1 MKSIFLIPF
10 SFLALGSTALASD
23 DRTDSTFSTKEINLY
38 QVYTPEVTLP
48 KKQKLKPSEVQ
59 LSHEDNTTF
68 EYNVPAQALN
78 YAYGA
83 ISIKPLALQPLA
95 RPISY
100 QNYGAIGF
108 GNLSTIYA
116 DLGLT
121 YHQEGQYDA
130 YIHGSHLSQRGGSV
144 ENRQSSRTS
153 LRAGGKYFLPQHI
166 ITGNV
171 GLDRRG
177 ITRYGYNPVTYT
189 PASKDD
195 IRDVYTTLELNAGLE
210 KFNLDPRG
218 IAIQPELGFYLTSAH
233 TGGTES
239 GFKFNAPFSY
249 QIEEGL
255 DAGIGVAGLLTAY
268 EGRNNSYF
276 QINPYIQ
283 YQAKKLYA
291 YAGFSPT
298 TASRNGWSILPQLKL
313 RYVLGSR
320 AALSAGWT
328 GDIAMYNLR
337 QQTEKNPFVYA
348 PLTDN
353 AWHKKLYGGIE
364 LALISNVKVEAKA
377 IYHRFSQYAYFDNDY
392 SDLSGHRFQTKY
404 LDDIGLFEFYAA
416 TNILLS
422 NKFDLG
428 ARFSFYTFNKVIPH
442 EPRIDMTAYMRV
454 RPISWLALGAN
465 LQALSGI
472 KYFDVNGLRE
482 NIKPALNLSLSG
494 QADVTKRIG
503 VFLNL
508 DNILNHKYQRWNQYE
523 VYGFNIFGGIKVKF

>member
-10 SFLALGSTALASD
+10 SFVLLGSTAFASD
-23 DRTDSTFSTKEINLY
+23 DRTDSTFSTKEINIF

-48 KKQKLKPSEVQ
+48 KKQKLKPSEIQ
-59 LSHEDNTTF
+59 LSQIDNSSF
-68 EYNVPAQALN
+68 EYDVPAQALN

-83 ISIKPLALQPLA
+83 VNIKPLALQPIA
-95 RPISY
+95 PPISY
-100 QNYGAIGF
+100 QNYAAIGF

-130 YIHGSHLSQRGGSV
+130 YIHGTHLSQRGGGI
-144 ENRQSSRTS
+144 EERQSSHTN

-166 ITGNV
+166 ITGNI

-177 ITRYGYNPVTYT
+177 LTRYGYNPVTYI
-189 PASKDD
+189 PAGKDE
-195 IRDVYTTLELNAGLE
+195 IREVYTTLELNAGLE

-218 IAIQPELGFYLTSAH
+218 IAIQPELGLYLTSAH
-233 TGGTES
+233 TGGTET
-239 GFKFNAPFSY
+239 GLQFNAPFSY

-255 DAGIGVAGLLTAY
+255 DAGIGLSGLLTSF
-268 EGRNNSYF
+268 EGRANSYF

-283 YQAKKLYA
+283 YQAERLYA

-320 AALSAGWT
+320 ASLSAGWT
-328 GDIAMYNLR
+328 GDVAVYGLR
-337 QQTEKNPFVYA
+337 LQSEKNPFVYA

-353 AWHKKLYGGIE
+353 GWHKKLYGGLE

-377 IYHRFSQYAYFDNDY
+377 IYHQFSRYAYFENNY

-404 LDDIGLFEFYAA
+404 LDDVGMFEFYAA

-428 ARFSFYTFNKVIPH
+428 ARLSYYTFDVVVPH
-442 EPRIDMTAYMRV
+442 EPKLDISAYMRV
-454 RPISWLALGAN
+454 RPVHWLAIGADV
-465 LQALSGI
+465 QALSGI
-472 KYFDVNGLRE
+472 KYFDVTGLRE
-482 NIKPALNLSLSG
+482 NIKPAFNLSFSG
-494 QADVTKRIG
+494 QADITKRIG
-503 VFLNL
+503 IFLNL
-508 DNILNHKYQRWNQYE
+508 DNVLNHKYQRWNQYN